1 MIKINISLFFN
12 SENESSVLHVRKI
25 IRLSQYV
32 SFIKLF
38 MHKDLKEEFNSSNI
52 NFKDSYEDTIKN
64 SNIAIVIGG
73 DGTILKY
80 SKLACQNDVHVLG
93 INNGKLGFIAGIESN
108 EIESIFMKLISK
120 KYYIDSRMLISVKID
135 NGQEYCALNDVVLIK
150 GSDSQV
156 INYSILKND
165 NSVCHYYADGII
177 VSTPTGSTAYSLS
190 AGGPIVDTSLKC
202 FVITPICAHSLTAR
216 PLILDTVQDI
226 NIKYGIREK
235 SEISIIVDGQ
245 KILNSYN
252 SGDVVIKKFHK
263 DVNFIVFKNR
273 NNYKNIDK
281 KLIYKAL
288 Y

>member
-12 SENESSVLHVRKI
+12 LENESSVLHVRKI

-32 SFIKLF
+32 SFVKLF
-38 MHKDLKEEFNSSNI
+38 MHKDLQKDFNSSNI
-52 NFKDSYEDTIKN
+52 VFKDSIEEAIKD
-64 SNIAIVIGG
+64 SHISIVVGG
-73 DGTILKY
+73 DGTILRY
-80 SKLACQNDVHVLG
+80 SKLACQNNVPVLG

-108 EIESIFMKLISK
+108 EIESVFMKLISK
-120 KYYIDSRMLISVKID
+120 KYYIDSRMLISVD
-135 NGQEYCALNDVVLIK
+135 LGGGQEYCALNDVVLTK

-156 INYSILKND
+156 INYSILKNE
-165 NSVCHYYADGII
+165 NNVCHYYADGII

-190 AGGPIVDTSLKC
+190 AGGPIVDSSLKC

-226 NIKYGIREK
+226 KIDYEIRK
-235 SEISIIVDGQ
+235 NSEISIIADGQ
-245 KILNSYN
+245 KIFNSSK
-252 SGDVVIKKFHK
+252 SGSVAVKRFDK
-263 DVNFIVFKNR
+263 DVNFIVFRNK
-273 NNYKNIDK
+273 NNYRNIDK